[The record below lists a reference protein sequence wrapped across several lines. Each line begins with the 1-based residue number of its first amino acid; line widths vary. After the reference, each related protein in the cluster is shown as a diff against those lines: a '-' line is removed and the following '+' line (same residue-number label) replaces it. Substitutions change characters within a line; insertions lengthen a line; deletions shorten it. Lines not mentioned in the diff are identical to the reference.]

1 MAENDVEQPVT
12 TSVTE
17 EVAAQEAPAET
28 VEAAVPET
36 PAPIEEPKGSR
47 SKSIPRPRFDEV
59 VAERNEL
66 RAKAESEARRARE
79 LEAYLQ
85 QIVPPPASQDAGY
98 GDDPLYA
105 EVRQTR
111 QMMAEMKREQEYMR
125 DARQRE
131 EFWREN
137 DYVSDDV
144 VEEVETALADF
155 RDKGL
160 TAVKREDL
168 LSYAIGKRERPN
180 LAKRTKQPAAIPP
193 VNRVAMVEGRPT
205 AAPTPSKR
213 IEDMTPAELNALPL
227 EKLRELMKGKTF

>member
-1 MAENDVEQPVT
+1 MADNVEQPVT
-12 TSVTE
+12 TSVTD
-17 EVAAQEAPAET
+17 EVAAQEAPVAT
-28 VEAAVPET
+28 TEAAVPET
-36 PAPIEEPKGSR
+36 PAPVEEPKGNR

-66 RAKAESEARRARE
+66 RAKADAEAKRARE

-85 QIVPPPASQDAGY
+85 SLQAPPAASQDAGY

-111 QMMAEMKREQEYMR
+111 QMLAELKRDQEYMR

-131 EFWREN
+131 EFWREH
-137 DYVSDDV
+137 DYVAEDV
-144 VEEVETALADF
+144 IEEVETALSEF
-155 RDKGL
+155 RSKGL

-168 LSYAIGKRERPN
+168 LDYAIGKRERPN
-180 LAKRTKQPAAIPP
+180 LAKRTKQPAAVPP
-193 VNRVAMVEGRPT
+193 VNRVAVVEGRPS
-205 AAPTPSKR
+205 AVPAPSKR